1 MVGPGLT
8 VGWGFIGLVWELS
21 MGFVGFVGFV
31 GFIGLMLD
39 PCILDPC
46 MLEPCMLEPCML
58 EPCIFVFDPL
68 FYGAKGY
75 FFSGGFDGES

>member
-1 MVGPGLT
+1 
-8 VGWGFIGLVWELS
+8 

-39 PCILDPC
+39 PCMLDPC
-46 MLEPCMLEPCML
+46 MF